1 MCSVSSGNDEIVL
14 STSTSQL
21 GPFCP
26 PRNIWQYLGT
36 FLVVTLGKWYWH
48 QWIKISQGATH
59 PTMHKT
65 VPPKRI
71 IWPKMS
77 TVMTLRTC
85 LRLDLPVRKNCT
97 NILKLSLKKQKVIQ
111 SVRVCQISLLKREIK
126 WIVQHQESSL
136 TLKLGLANYSPQ
148 ARCSCCRDFMAHM
161 HPRADWHCELWSPSW
176 DNHCHVFY
184 PPLSALPP
192 QKMGVGSSCPWLTW
206 ICTQQLRTQF
216 LATAGHLESQSG
228 NRQLNK
234 LAPLWPATQVEM
246 AGLSKGKKGYTGIIL
261 SMTQS
266 I

>member
-97 NILKLSLKKQKVIQ
+97 NILKLSLKKTKSYLGSKGLPDQ
-111 SVRVCQISLLKREIK
+111 S
-126 WIVQHQESSL
+126 
-136 TLKLGLANYSPQ
+136 
-148 ARCSCCRDFMAHM
+148 
-161 HPRADWHCELWSPSW
+161 
-176 DNHCHVFY
+176 
-184 PPLSALPP
+184 
-192 QKMGVGSSCPWLTW
+192 
-206 ICTQQLRTQF
+206 
-216 LATAGHLESQSG
+216 LE
-228 NRQLNK
+228 
-234 LAPLWPATQVEM
+234 
-246 AGLSKGKKGYTGIIL
+246 KGKKVDRLASGVIVNF
-261 SMTQS
+261 
-266 I
+266 